1 MQSFLAL
8 SELPCTHPVFIY
20 FAYIRGSRLL
30 DDMIVMVLFFV
41 FRNPYTVF
49 QFTFSPTAYKSFLF
63 SIYSQTFV
71 ICILFD
77 DSYSDWCEAIAHCGY
92 DLHLSNN

>member
-1 MQSFLAL
+1 MQSLLAL
-8 SELPCTHPVFIY
+8 LELPCVHPVFIY
-20 FAYIRGSRLL
+20 FAYIHGSRLL
-30 DDMIVMVLFFV
+30 DDMIVIVLFFV

-49 QFTFSPTAYKSFLF
+49 QFTFSPIAQSFLF
-63 SIYSQTFV
+63 SIYSQTSV

-77 DSYSDWCEAIAHCGY
+77 DSYFKWCKAIAHCGY